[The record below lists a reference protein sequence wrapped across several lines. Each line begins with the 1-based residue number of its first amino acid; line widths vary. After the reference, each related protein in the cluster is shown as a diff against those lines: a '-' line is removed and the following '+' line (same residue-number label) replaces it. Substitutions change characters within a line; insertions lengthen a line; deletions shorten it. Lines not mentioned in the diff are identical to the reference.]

1 MAELEIIHDSIPSTE
16 IVIDDGTG
24 DVNFEPKVLDAPEHA
39 LSDGAGFV
47 EKVVFYAGDGA
58 DGFVK

>member
-39 LSDGAGFV
+39 LSDGAGLLKRLYFTPTTGLMV
-47 EKVVFYAGDGA
+47 L
-58 DGFVK
+58 